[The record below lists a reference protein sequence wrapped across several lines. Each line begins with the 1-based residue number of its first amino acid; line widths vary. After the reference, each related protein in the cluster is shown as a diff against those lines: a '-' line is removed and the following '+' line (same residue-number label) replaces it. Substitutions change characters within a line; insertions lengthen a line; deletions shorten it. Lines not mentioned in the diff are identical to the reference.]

1 MRRRTEAERVVDI
14 DDTVI
19 LDAALPK
26 RLWDQIEKLRVELG
40 DDRTLE
46 QLAADLIAAGLS
58 LTHGAG

>member
-1 MRRRTEAERVVDI
+1 MVDI

-26 RLWDQIEKLRVELG
+26 RLWDQIEKLRAELG